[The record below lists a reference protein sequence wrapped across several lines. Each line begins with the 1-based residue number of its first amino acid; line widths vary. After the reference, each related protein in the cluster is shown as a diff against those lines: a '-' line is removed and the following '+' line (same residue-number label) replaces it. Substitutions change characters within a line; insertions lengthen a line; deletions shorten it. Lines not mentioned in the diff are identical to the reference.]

1 VEDAPVITDP
11 QPTTRRLAIT
21 MVTAAVRGDAGTV
34 KALLRAVDDDELAT
48 VVHTTLALARAVA
61 GQLLTAAGMMG
72 ADLWLAE
79 ASRGHPCAETR
90 LGAALVL
97 AHAQTVGEFDELVVI
112 GVGAYNAVCIEADE
126 GFDEVFTAGM
136 LCWRSLLTIAA
147 TSAGPIMVANTAH
160 RLWDAPEPA
169 KPRPIEGTETLF
181 GTRTKAEAEGS
192 PPGPALSVPAECEVA
207 GGPPPWPTAPAGAP
221 ISLRGVAI
229 RRLQD
234 SGVW

>member
-1 VEDAPVITDP
+1 MITDP

-34 KALLRAVDDDELAT
+34 LALLRAVDDDELAT

-61 GQLLTAAGMMG
+61 GQLLTPRGLMG

-79 ASRGHPCAETR
+79 TARGHPCAETR

-147 TSAGPIMVANTAH
+147 TAAGPIMVANCAGM
-160 RLWDAPEPA
+160 LWGGAAEPP
-169 KPRPIEGTETLF
+169 KLEGTGGTLKH
-181 GTRTKAEAEGS
+181 RTNTDPPQPMLAIPPEAE
-192 PPGPALSVPAECEVA
+192 VA
-207 GGPPPWPTAPAGAP
+207 DRRPQPRAIIPAGAP
-221 ISLRGVAI
+221 VSLRGLAI
-229 RRLQD
+229 LRQRERGLD
-234 SGVW
+234 L